1 MTLRPHALQL
11 LAALAI
17 ASPASAQVPAA
28 LTAPGDVA
36 LFTLGATG
44 VQAYECRAGEG
55 GALAWAFKE
64 PRAMLLRGS
73 ETVGSH
79 GAGPFWQMADGSR
92 VVGRVTAR
100 ADAMRATDIPWLRL
114 EVAQR
119 SGAGVLDPVT
129 HIQRINTVG
138 GTLAGACPTAGAVSE
153 VPYTSDYVMLRNP

>member
-1 MTLRPHALQL
+1 MTLRPQAFAV
-11 LAALAI
+11 LAAMSMAC
-17 ASPASAQVPAA
+17 PATAQVPAP
-28 LTAPGDVA
+28 LNAPGDVA
-36 LFTLGATG
+36 LFTLGAAG
-44 VQAYECRAGEG
+44 VQIYECRAGEG

-64 PRAMLLRGS
+64 PRAILLRGA

-100 ADAMRATDIPWLRL
+100 ADTPRATDIPWLRL

-119 SGAGVLDPVT
+119 SGAGVLGPVT

-138 GTLAGACPTAGAVSE
+138 GTLSGACPTAGAMNE
-153 VPYTSDYVMLRNP
+153 VPYTADYVMLRNP